1 MLVSSHHL
9 SQRGTRKEAPKQ
21 GRRGEKERA
30 REKEREREQQL
41 PEMKPGQ
48 PASRGRK
55 HKSTGGFAY
64 SEVER
69 RTHTTVQEGPAQLS
83 TSEKRGRG
91 TEEEVGPVAAAAAAA
106 FPSSRGS
113 PHHAPAAAIAAR
125 TVFRVPVPSLS
136 RRQHTSSSSLQV
148 VLRYAC
154 SFTCSCLLVEMLVCA
169 AEVAGPPL
177 GAERPKMEHSLATI
191 HHFLFRRQHLE
202 PVLVFRL
209 VLARQLLI

>member
-1 MLVSSHHL
+1 
-9 SQRGTRKEAPKQ
+9 
-21 GRRGEKERA
+21 
-30 REKEREREQQL
+30 
-41 PEMKPGQ
+41 MKPGQ

-55 HKSTGGFAY
+55 HKSAGGFAY

-69 RTHTTVQEGPAQLS
+69 RTHTTVQGPAQLS

-91 TEEEVGPVAAAAAAA
+91 TEEEVGPVAAAAAA

>member
-21 GRRGEKERA
+21 GRR
-30 REKEREREQQL
+30 REKSKPEREREREQEQL

-55 HKSTGGFAY
+55 HKSAGGFAY

-69 RTHTTVQEGPAQLS
+69 RTHTTVQGPAQLS

-91 TEEEVGPVAAAAAAA
+91 TEEEVGPVAAAAAA

-113 PHHAPAAAIAAR
+113 PHHAPAAALPLA
-125 TVFRVPVPSLS
+125 PSFVS
-136 RRQHTSSSSLQV
+136 P
-148 VLRYAC
+148 C
-154 SFTCSCLLVEMLVCA
+154 LVCP
-169 AEVAGPPL
+169 AGNTRRRRRCRWCC
-177 GAERPKMEHSLATI
+177 GMRVRSLA
-191 HHFLFRRQHLE
+191 R
-202 PVLVFRL
+202 VFSLRCWC
-209 VLARQLLI
+209 VQQRWLAPLSVQNGRKWNIP

>member
-21 GRRGEKERA
+21 GRR
-30 REKEREREQQL
+30 REKSKPEREREREQEQL

-91 TEEEVGPVAAAAAAA
+91 TEEEVGPVAAAAAA